1 MFEFIK
7 FLQKRP
13 TDKTILV
20 GRVVFGLLFMWVTY
34 YNFIYLGKWLEM
46 WFVNEENITMIK
58 YIIVSLWLIPL
69 LMGLSNLCL
78 LHKKYMRI
86 LQIIFWIIIF
96 YISSSIPETP
106 NLDFDVILFFMGLL
120 PLFAGIT
127 GKCITTKCI
136 KYKEKITKIR
146 V

>member
-20 GRVVFGLLFMWVTY
+20 GRIIFGLLFIGVTY
-34 YNFIYLGKWLEM
+34 YNFIYLWKDLELG
-46 WFVNEENITMIK
+46 FVNEENSTLVK
-58 YIIVSLWLIPL
+58 YIIVGLWLIPL
-69 LMGLSNLCL
+69 CMWVSNICL

-86 LQIIFWIIIF
+86 LQILFSIIIF
-96 YISSSIPETP
+96 IISGAVPESP
-106 NLDFDVILFFMGLL
+106 DLDFGVILFFMGLL

-127 GKCITTKCI
+127 WKCITTKCI

>member
-13 TDKTILV
+13 TDKTILI

-96 YISSSIPETP
+96 YISSCIPETP